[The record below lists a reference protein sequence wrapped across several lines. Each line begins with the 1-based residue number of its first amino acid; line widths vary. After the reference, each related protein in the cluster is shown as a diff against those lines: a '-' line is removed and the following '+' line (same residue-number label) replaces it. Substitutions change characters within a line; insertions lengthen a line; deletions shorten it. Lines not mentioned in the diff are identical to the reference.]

1 MNPHDA
7 TGTDV
12 SNHENEDKNEDKN
25 ENENDE
31 TSAAALREKLT
42 DALTPGFQAEF
53 DPDEADMAGAFVEDA
68 LSEQDAF
75 ESSMD
80 LDTEPD
86 ANLKAVTMP
95 VAANDGE

>member
-12 SNHENEDKNEDKN
+12 SNHKNED
-25 ENENDE
+25 EDE
-31 TSAAALREKLT
+31 GDEASAAALREKLT
-42 DALTPGFQAEF
+42 DALTPGYQAEL

-68 LSEQDAF
+68 LSESDAF

-80 LDTEPD
+80 LDIEPNVD
-86 ANLKAVTMP
+86 LAGASSMVAPMP